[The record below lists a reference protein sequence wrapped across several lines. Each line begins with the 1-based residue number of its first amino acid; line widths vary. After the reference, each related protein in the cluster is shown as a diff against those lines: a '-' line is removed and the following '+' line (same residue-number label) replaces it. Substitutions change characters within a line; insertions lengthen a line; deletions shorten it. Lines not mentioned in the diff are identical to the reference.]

1 MITNYAVISVLARG
15 SEALIKNHSLAG
27 VRKNQRQAEA
37 PAVIFSQSLAVAARP
52 EDVKTKAPILNRD
65 RQGAVFD

>member
-15 SEALIKNHSLAG
+15 SEALIKN
-27 VRKNQRQAEA
+27 R
-37 PAVIFSQSLAVAARP
+37 SLAVAARP